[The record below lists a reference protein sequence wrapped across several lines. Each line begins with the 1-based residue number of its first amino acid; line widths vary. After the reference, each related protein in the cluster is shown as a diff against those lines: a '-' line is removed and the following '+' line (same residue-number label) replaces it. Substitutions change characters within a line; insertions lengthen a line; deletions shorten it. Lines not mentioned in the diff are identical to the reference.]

1 MARTPID
8 WEKEW
13 EKISKTSRKMAKR
26 ANQRLVRLERAS
38 KRTGMENI
46 LKYAYKS
53 AVADTKTLGKT
64 TGKPRYK
71 ENVRVVDVYD
81 EKGNLLRGQALF
93 KANVLMQRTKINMM
107 KEFLSA
113 ASSTIGQGLEYA
125 AEGINR
131 TIGIKR
137 VWDKSTKTVNEK
149 YLDKYDLRMSDN
161 DMKRFFESK
170 KQQKLEKLVGSS
182 RMFVVAAYLKKANLA
197 SNKRSLEKFAKE
209 HIDLDKYDLDPDD
222 IKAKKGE
229 SYKDYMDRLDAYV
242 KYTGDE
248 VLDDMIKK
256 ALKDGISVNNIFK
269 ETDKKKRK

>member
-38 KRTGMENI
+38 KKTGMESV

-53 AVADTKTLGKT
+53 AVADIKTLGKT
-64 TGKPRYK
+64 SGKPRYK
-71 ENVRVVDVYD
+71 ENVKLVDIFD
-81 EKGNLLRGQALF
+81 EKGKLLSGTSLY
-93 KANVLMQRTKINMM
+93 KANVMLQRTKINMM

-137 VWDKSTKTVNEK
+137 VWDKSTKTINEK

-182 RMFVVAAYLKKANLA
+182 RMFIVAAYLKKANLA
-197 SNKRSLEKFAKE
+197 SNKRSLEKFVKD
-209 HIDLDKYDLDPDD
+209 HIDLDKYDLDPED
-222 IKAKKGE
+222 IKARKGE
-229 SYKDYMDRLDAYV
+229 TYRQYMERLDEYV

-256 ALKDGISVNNIFK
+256 ALKNGISVNNIFK
-269 ETDKKKRK
+269 EQDKKKK